1 MNGGKKRQN
10 PFSVYAVVSQVGFM
24 VVVPLLLFFYAVY
37 VSFLRDGQA
46 PEKIGCVGVAAVILA
61 FLTFYVSVREARKEK
76 VIKKVPIA
84 GAVLSVLM
92 IAGWTTVYVLGWI
105 GL

>member
-1 MNGGKKRQN
+1 MLYGRDSSN
-10 PFSVYAVVSQVGFM
+10 PPSRFIEEIDND
-24 VVVPLLLFFYAVY
+24 LLEMTNN
-37 VSFLRDGQA
+37 SIK
-46 PEKIGCVGVAAVILA
+46 E
-61 FLTFYVSVREARKEK
+61 EK

>member
-1 MNGGKKRQN
+1 M
-10 PFSVYAVVSQVGFM
+10 
-24 VVVPLLLFFYAVY
+24 
-37 VSFLRDGQA
+37 
-46 PEKIGCVGVAAVILA
+46 ILA